1 MKPFFNN
8 KTNRSGLILIAAMML
23 FNVWNVIMNTPMVP
37 EQHWAQKIF
46 YVHVPSAW
54 VGFLSYFIVMV
65 AGILFFM
72 KKDDYWDVVGLA
84 AAEIGTVFMSL
95 VLITGPIWAKP
106 IWGKPWIWEPRLTTT
121 LILFLIYIGYFM
133 MRTFGGHIERVKR
146 YAAAVGI
153 IAFVDVPIWNSSS
166 PASQYNNP
174 WFEVPLL
181 KNIPESSESAVE
193 LPLLTSINWSSID
206 IVAVFNSVLVPST
219 TKSPTTLV
227 VFESRNTVFE
237 PPAPVPVLIV

>member
-1 MKPFFNN
+1 MQRFFSYKINFL
-8 KTNRSGLILIAAMML
+8 SGAVVLVAM
-23 FNVWNVIMNTPMVP
+23 VWNIYNIFTNTPMVP
-37 EQHWAQKIF
+37 DQHWAQKIF

-54 VGFLSYFIVMV
+54 VGFLSYFVVMV

-72 KKDDYWDVVGLA
+72 KKDDYWDLVGLA

-95 VLITGPIWAKP
+95 VLITGPIWAIP

-153 IAFVDVPIWNSSS
+153 IAFVDVPIIFVSVKFWTPEIQSHPQVEMAQQPSEILIPFLLSLSIFTLLYVLMLKYRIHVIRINSRVR
-166 PASQYNNP
+166 AD
-174 WFEVPLL
+174 V
-181 KNIPESSESAVE
+181 
-193 LPLLTSINWSSID
+193 
-206 IVAVFNSVLVPST
+206 
-219 TKSPTTLV
+219 
-227 VFESRNTVFE
+227 
-237 PPAPVPVLIV
+237 

>member
-1 MKPFFNN
+1 
-8 KTNRSGLILIAAMML
+8 ML

-54 VGFLSYFIVMV
+54 VGFLSYFVVMV

-72 KKDDYWDVVGLA
+72 KKDDYWDLVGLA

-121 LILFLIYIGYFM
+121 LILFLIYI
-133 MRTFGGHIERVKR
+133 
-146 YAAAVGI
+146 
-153 IAFVDVPIWNSSS
+153 
-166 PASQYNNP
+166 
-174 WFEVPLL
+174 
-181 KNIPESSESAVE
+181 
-193 LPLLTSINWSSID
+193 
-206 IVAVFNSVLVPST
+206 
-219 TKSPTTLV
+219 
-227 VFESRNTVFE
+227 
-237 PPAPVPVLIV
+237 

>member
-8 KTNRSGLILIAAMML
+8 KTNRSGLVLIAAMML

-54 VGFLSYFIVMV
+54 VGFLSYFVVMV

-72 KKDDYWDVVGLA
+72 KKDDYWDLVGLA

-153 IAFVDVPIWNSSS
+153 IAFVDVPIILVSVKFWTPEIQSHPQVEMAQQPADILIPFLLSLSIFTLLYVLMLKYRIHVIRVNSRVR
-166 PASQYNNP
+166 AN
-174 WFEVPLL
+174 V
-181 KNIPESSESAVE
+181 
-193 LPLLTSINWSSID
+193 
-206 IVAVFNSVLVPST
+206 
-219 TKSPTTLV
+219 
-227 VFESRNTVFE
+227 
-237 PPAPVPVLIV
+237 

>member
-8 KTNRSGLILIAAMML
+8 KKNRSGLVLIAAMML

-95 VLITGPIWAKP
+95 VLITGPIWAIP

-153 IAFVDVPIWNSSS
+153 IAFVDVPIIFVSVKFWTPEIQSHPQVEMAQQPSGILIPFLLSLSIFTLLYILMLKYRIHVIRINSRVR
-166 PASQYNNP
+166 AD
-174 WFEVPLL
+174 V
-181 KNIPESSESAVE
+181 
-193 LPLLTSINWSSID
+193 
-206 IVAVFNSVLVPST
+206 
-219 TKSPTTLV
+219 
-227 VFESRNTVFE
+227 
-237 PPAPVPVLIV
+237 